1 MKILD
6 NRQQSGQIEATVEHD
21 DQFSTF
27 GGEYWDDNYQFVDY
41 GLDLGDVSFSS
52 ISAKQMKHLGLAII
66 NHLITCGH
74 DFEIAKDHNGEY
86 LRQKS

>member
-1 MKILD
+1 MKIID
-6 NRQQSGQIEATVEHD
+6 NRQISGQIEVIVEPC

-27 GGEYWDDNYQFVDY
+27 GGEYWDRDYQFVDY
-41 GLDLGDVSFSS
+41 GLDLGDVAFYS

-66 NHLITCGH
+66 NHLMTCGH

-86 LRQKS
+86 LR